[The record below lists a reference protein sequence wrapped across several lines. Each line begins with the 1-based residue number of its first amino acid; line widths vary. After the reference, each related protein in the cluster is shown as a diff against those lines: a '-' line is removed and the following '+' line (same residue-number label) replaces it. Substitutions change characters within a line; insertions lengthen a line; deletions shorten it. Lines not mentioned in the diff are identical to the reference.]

1 VPGRSLDAQRLRER
15 RVEIRGELEIYRIPE
30 PAASVGT
37 ASSNS
42 ANPLL
47 TDPAETMRFR
57 YPDGSNN
64 AETVLVHPQTGDIY
78 VVTKKKVGPAGVF
91 RMTPAFG
98 TGTAVTSEKVADV
111 SVPSEPEGLITG
123 GSMSPDGRRVMLC
136 DVKGGYELVLPDGA
150 ADPDGAGD
158 SDPGTDGLG
167 DDSQNFS
174 GFVFS
179 P

>member
-30 PAASVGT
+30 PAASADT

-47 TDPAETMRFR
+47 TDPAETIRFN

-78 VVTKKKVGPAGVF
+78 VVTKKKIGPAGVF
-91 RMTPAFG
+91 PEG
-98 TGTAVTSEKVADV
+98 AVDPDAIWRQSALPVDLGDRKQGEGISYGRDGRSLFASSEKKNSPRYVITR
-111 SVPSEPEGLITG
+111 PE
-123 GSMSPDGRRVMLC
+123 
-136 DVKGGYELVLPDGA
+136 
-150 ADPDGAGD
+150 
-158 SDPGTDGLG
+158 
-167 DDSQNFS
+167 
-174 GFVFS
+174 
-179 P
+179 